1 MNNLFSEHIIHA
13 VCDTLLYS
21 LALGILLAVAA
32 GIIIVS
38 TRKASVKTRYNLL
51 VAAFALFAGAV
62 IFSFIKQLLIAQP
75 VHPFYDKFTSPVTL
89 TGISSADAG
98 PVNDY
103 SGITGFIRTHANTIV
118 LLWSLIVVIK
128 SFQLMTGLQSLT
140 LLKRNRISSAG
151 EYWEEQVR
159 LLSKNL
165 GIHRIVRVAASG
177 IARVPMVIG
186 HLKPVIL
193 LPVGLLTS
201 LSPESIEAILVHELA
216 HIRRRD
222 WLVNLLVSVLEVIF
236 FFNPAVLWIS
246 SLIRTEREN
255 CCDDIAIAY
264 TGSKVNYIG
273 TLVACEEFQQSSP
286 AYSLAFSGRKKPLLA
301 RVRRMI
307 SDKNSSLSRAERGV
321 MAAGL
326 VVTLAGIIMLSPGRK
341 KQTPVNQSFIT
352 TTDRPQYIFRQV
364 SDSIIGQIDSL
375 NTAADSIA
383 TFTIPD
389 HPGLPDND
397 SIPVASASTKQASIK
412 RATDFTIY
420 EPKEI
425 SFPADVTLSNADVLT
440 RLVKLD
446 SNLYQVNSESGKIV
460 SMQVNGKTVTPAQHL
475 NYLEKFSRVTNNN
488 RNHTSQPYIAEQD
501 SYQQRSKA
509 YHDEPD
515 VDKLV
520 AVLIAVKII
529 HYKEELLS
537 FKLSD
542 TEFIMNDIKMP
553 DAVYLPLRKAF
564 VPALNNGRKGS
575 WAWMY
580 NFKT

>member
-1 MNNLFSEHIIHA
+1 MNKLFSEHIIHA
-13 VCDTLLYS
+13 VCDTLLWS

-32 GIIIVS
+32 GIIILS

-51 VAAFALFAGAV
+51 VTALTFFAGAV
-62 IFSFIKQLLIAQP
+62 IFSFIKQLLIVQP
-75 VHPFYDKFTSPVTL
+75 VHPLYDKFTSPVPL
-89 TGISSADAG
+89 TGIASADSG

-103 SGITGFIRTHANTIV
+103 SSITGFIRTHANTIV

-140 LLKRNRISSAG
+140 LLKRNKISSAG

-165 GIHRIVRVAASG
+165 GIQRIVRVAASG
-177 IARVPMVIG
+177 ITRVPMVIG

-222 WLVNLLVSVLEVIF
+222 WLVNLLVSALEVIF

-264 TGSKVNYIG
+264 TGSKVNYID
-273 TLVACEEFQQSSP
+273 TLVACGEFQQSSP
-286 AYSLAFSGRKKPLLA
+286 AYSLAFSDQKKPLLA

-307 SDKNSSLSRAERGV
+307 SDKNSSLNRAERGV
-321 MAAGL
+321 MAASL
-326 VVTLAGIIMLSPGRK
+326 LVTLVGIIMLSPGCK

-352 TTDRPQYIFRQV
+352 TTDRPQSIFRQV
-364 SDSIIGQIDSL
+364 SDSIVGRNDSL
-375 NTAADSIA
+375 NSVLDSMA

-389 HPGLPDND
+389 HPGLADPD
-397 SIPVASASTKQASIK
+397 SIPVSSASTKQSSIYQP
-412 RATDFTIY
+412 TDFTIY

-425 SFPADVTLSNADVLT
+425 AYPADVTLSNADVLT

-446 SNLYQVNSESGKIV
+446 SNLYQVNSESGNIV
-460 SMQVNGKTVTPAQHL
+460 SMQVNGKTVTPAQQL
-475 NYLEKFSRVTNNN
+475 NYLEKLSRVTNNT
-488 RNHTSQPYIAEQD
+488 RNYSSQPSIAEQD
-501 SYQQRSKA
+501 FFQQQSKD

-515 VDKLV
+515 VDKLM
-520 AVLIAVKII
+520 AVLIAARII
-529 HYKEELLS
+529 HHKEELLS

-553 DAVYLPLRKAF
+553 DAVFLPLRKAF
-564 VPALNNGRKGS
+564 VPTLNNGKKGS